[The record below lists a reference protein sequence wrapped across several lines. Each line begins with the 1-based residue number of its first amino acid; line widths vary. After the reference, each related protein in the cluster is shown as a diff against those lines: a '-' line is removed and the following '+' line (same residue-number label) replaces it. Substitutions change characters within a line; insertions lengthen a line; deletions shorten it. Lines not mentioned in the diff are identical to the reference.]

1 VGTTRSGDDTR
12 GGARRGARGWAGPP
26 AEPAGRRYAH
36 SMSIH
41 TPHTAAEDRY
51 ESMTYRRCGRSGIKL
66 PGVSLGLWQNF
77 GDATSLERQR
87 DIILA
92 AFDMGITHYDLAN
105 NYGPPAGSA
114 ERNFGGIFARD
125 LKPYRDEI
133 LISSKAGYGM
143 WPGPY
148 GDFGSR
154 KYLISSL
161 DQSLSRM
168 GLEYVDIFY
177 HHRMDPDTPLEET
190 MGALDQIVRS
200 GKALY
205 AGVSNYDAATTEE
218 AIRILRGLGTP
229 MLIHQPRYSMFD
241 RRPEEGLLDVIGA
254 EGVGSIVFS
263 PLAQGLLTNRYLK
276 GIPAGSRI
284 THSQFLGEAQA
295 QNTVYLERASAL
307 NDIAGARGQSL
318 AQMAIQWVL
327 RDDRV
332 TSALVGASSVE
343 QLRDNVAALSFDP
356 LSADEIAA
364 IEPHAVHGTEWL

>member
-1 VGTTRSGDDTR
+1 
-12 GGARRGARGWAGPP
+12 
-26 AEPAGRRYAH
+26 
-36 SMSIH
+36 MSIH
-41 TPHTAAEDRY
+41 APHVAAEDRY
-51 ESMTYRRCGRSGIKL
+51 DSMTYRRCGRSGIRL
-66 PGVSLGLWQNF
+66 PAVSLGLWQNF
-77 GDATSLERQR
+77 GDATPLERQR

-105 NYGPPAGSA
+105 NYGPPAGTA
-114 ERNFGGIFARD
+114 ERNFGDIFARD

-143 WPGPY
+143 WEGPY

-161 DQSLSRM
+161 DQSLQRM

-263 PLAQGLLTNRYLK
+263 PLAQGMLTNRYLQ
-276 GIPAGSRI
+276 GVPAGSRA
-284 THSQFLGEAQA
+284 THSQFLSEK
-295 QNTVYLERASAL
+295 NLSETYLERARGL
-307 NDIAGARGQSL
+307 NDIAVKRGQSL

-327 RDDRV
+327 RDDRI

-343 QLRDNVAALSFDP
+343 QLRDNVAALNFDA
-356 LSADEIAA
+356 LTRDEIAA
-364 IEPHAVHGTEWL
+364 IEPYAVHGTEWL

>member
-1 VGTTRSGDDTR
+1 
-12 GGARRGARGWAGPP
+12 
-26 AEPAGRRYAH
+26 
-36 SMSIH
+36 MSLH

-51 ESMTYRRCGRSGIKL
+51 ESMTYRRCGRSGIRL

-77 GDATSLERQR
+77 GDATPLEGQR

-114 ERNFGGIFARD
+114 ERNFGDIFARD
-125 LKPYRDEI
+125 LKAYRDEI

-143 WPGPY
+143 WEGPY

-161 DQSLSRM
+161 DQSLQRM

-241 RRPEEGLLDVIGA
+241 RRPEEGLLDVIGTA
-254 EGVGSIVFS
+254 GVGSIVFS
-263 PLAQGLLTNRYLK
+263 PLAQGLLTNRYLR

-284 THSQFLGEAQA
+284 THSQFLNEGQA

-307 NDIAGARGQSL
+307 NDIAAARGQSL

-343 QLRDNVAALSFDP
+343 QLRDNVAALSFEP
-356 LSADEIAA
+356 LSADEIAT

>member
-1 VGTTRSGDDTR
+1 
-12 GGARRGARGWAGPP
+12 
-26 AEPAGRRYAH
+26 
-36 SMSIH
+36 MS
-41 TPHTAAEDRY
+41 THTAHAAAQNRY
-51 ESMTYRRCGRSGIKL
+51 EAMTYRRCGRSGIQL
-66 PGVSLGLWQNF
+66 PCVSLGLWQNF
-77 GDATSLERQR
+77 GDATPLQRQR

-114 ERNFGGIFARD
+114 ERNFGDIFARD

-143 WPGPY
+143 WEGPY
-148 GDFGSR
+148 GDLGSR

-190 MGALDQIVRS
+190 MGALDHIVRS

-218 AIRILRGLGTP
+218 AIRILRSLGTP
-229 MLIHQPRYSMFD
+229 MLIRQPRYSMFD

-276 GIPAGSRI
+276 GVPAGSRI
-284 THSQFLGEAQA
+284 THSQFLNEGQA
-295 QNTVYLERASAL
+295 QNAVYLERATAL
-307 NDIAGARGQSL
+307 NDIAIARGQSL

-343 QLRDNVAALSFDP
+343 QLRDNVAALSFEP
-356 LSADEIAA
+356 LTAQEIAA

>member
-1 VGTTRSGDDTR
+1 
-12 GGARRGARGWAGPP
+12 
-26 AEPAGRRYAH
+26 
-36 SMSIH
+36 MSTH
-41 TPHTAAEDRY
+41 TPHAAAEDRY
-51 ESMTYRRCGRSGIKL
+51 ESMTYRRCGRSGIQL

-77 GDATSLERQR
+77 GDETPLARQR

-114 ERNFGGIFARD
+114 ERNFGDIFARD

-143 WPGPY
+143 WEGPY

-154 KYLISSL
+154 KYLVSSL
-161 DQSLSRM
+161 DQSLQRM

-177 HHRMDPDTPLEET
+177 HHRPDPETPLEET

-241 RRPEEGLLDVIGA
+241 RRPEDGLLDVIGE

-284 THSQFLGEAQA
+284 THSQFLSEGQA
-295 QNTVYLERASAL
+295 QNSVYLERASAL
-307 NDIAGARGQSL
+307 HDIATNRGQSL

-343 QLRDNVAALSFDP
+343 QLKDNVAALRFDP
-356 LSADEIAA
+356 LTDAEIAA
-364 IEPHAVHGTEWL
+364 IEPYAVHGTEWI

>member
-1 VGTTRSGDDTR
+1 MTTHAPHVATAHRYDD
-12 GGARRGARGWAGPP
+12 
-26 AEPAGRRYAH
+26 
-36 SMSIH
+36 
-41 TPHTAAEDRY
+41 
-51 ESMTYRRCGRSGIKL
+51 MTYRRCGRSGIRL
-66 PGVSLGLWQNF
+66 PAVSLGLWQNF
-77 GDATSLERQR
+77 GDGTSLERQR

-114 ERNFGGIFARD
+114 ERNFGDIFARD
-125 LKPYRDEI
+125 LRPYRDEI

-177 HHRMDPDTPLEET
+177 HHRMDPETPLEET
-190 MGALDQIVRS
+190 MGALDHIVRS

-205 AGVSNYDAATTEE
+205 AGVSNYDASTTEE

-241 RRPEEGLLDVIGA
+241 RRPEEALLDVIGE

-284 THSQFLGEAQA
+284 THSQFLNEGQA
-295 QNTVYLERASAL
+295 QNKVYLERASAL
-307 NDIAGARGQSL
+307 NDIATNRGQSL

-343 QLRDNVAALSFDP
+343 QLGDNVAALGFDP
-356 LSADEIAA
+356 LTADEIAA
-364 IEPHAVHGTEWL
+364 IEPYAVHGTEWL

>member
-1 VGTTRSGDDTR
+1 M
-12 GGARRGARGWAGPP
+12 PP
-26 AEPAGRRYAH
+26 EVLSLENDARRYARV
-36 SMSIH
+36 MSSH
-41 TPHTAAEDRY
+41 MPHAAAEDRY
-51 ESMTYRRCGRSGIKL
+51 ESMTYRRCGRSGIRL
-66 PGVSLGLWQNF
+66 PAVSLGLWQNF
-77 GDATSLERQR
+77 GDGTSLERQR
-87 DIILA
+87 AIVLA

-114 ERNFGGIFARD
+114 ERNFGDIFARD

-143 WPGPY
+143 WEGPY

-161 DQSLSRM
+161 DQTLTRM

-177 HHRMDPDTPLEET
+177 HHRMDPETPLEET

-218 AIRILRGLGTP
+218 AIRILRDLGTP
-229 MLIHQPRYSMFD
+229 MLIYQPCYSMFD
-241 RRPEEGLLDVIGA
+241 REPEGGLLDVIGE
-254 EGVGSIVFS
+254 EGVGSIAYS
-263 PLAQGLLTNRYLK
+263 PHAQGLLTNRYLN
-276 GIPAGSRI
+276 GIPAGSRV
-284 THSQFLGEAQA
+284 THSQFLNEGQA

-307 NDIAGARGQSL
+307 NDIAIARGQSL

-343 QLRDNVAALSFDP
+343 QLRENVAALSFEP
-356 LSADEIAA
+356 LTADEIAA
-364 IEPHAVHGTEWL
+364 IEPYAVHGTEWL

>member
-1 VGTTRSGDDTR
+1 MTTH
-12 GGARRGARGWAGPP
+12 A
-26 AEPAGRRYAH
+26 
-36 SMSIH
+36 
-41 TPHTAAEDRY
+41 PHVAATDRY
-51 ESMTYRRCGRSGIKL
+51 NTMTYRRCGRSGIRL
-66 PGVSLGLWQNF
+66 PAVSLGLWQNF
-77 GDATSLERQR
+77 GDGTSLERQR
-87 DIILA
+87 DIVLA

-114 ERNFGGIFARD
+114 ERNFGDIFARD
-125 LKPYRDEI
+125 LRPYRDEI

-161 DQSLSRM
+161 DQSLQRM
-168 GLEYVDIFY
+168 RLEYVDIFY
-177 HHRMDPDTPLEET
+177 HHRMDPETPLVET

-205 AGVSNYDAATTEE
+205 AGVSNYDAPTMEE

-241 RRPEEGLLDVIGA
+241 RRPEEALWDVTGT

-284 THSQFLGEAQA
+284 THSQFLNEGQA
-295 QNTVYLERASAL
+295 QNKVYLERASAL
-307 NDIAGARGQSL
+307 NDIAANRGQSL

-343 QLRDNVAALSFDP
+343 QLRDNVAALGFDP
-356 LSADEIAA
+356 LTADEIAA
-364 IEPHAVHGTEWL
+364 IEPYAVHGTEWL